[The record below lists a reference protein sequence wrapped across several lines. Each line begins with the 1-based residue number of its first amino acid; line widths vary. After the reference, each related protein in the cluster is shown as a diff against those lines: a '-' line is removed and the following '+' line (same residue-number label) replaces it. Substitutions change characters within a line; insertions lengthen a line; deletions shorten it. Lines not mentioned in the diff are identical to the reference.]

1 MSLRARLVVQAICVW
16 NALILAL
23 LGALFLLFGERPA
36 GPVVGVA
43 CWAAGVTLFVVAR
56 RVGRPTRWG

>member
-23 LGALFLLFGERPA
+23 LGALFLLFGDRPA
-36 GPVVGVA
+36 GAVVGVA
-43 CWAAGVTLFVVAR
+43 CWSAGVALFLVAR

>member
-23 LGALFLLFGERPA
+23 LGLLFLLFGERPA
-36 GPVVGVA
+36 GPVVGVG
-43 CWAAGVTLFVVAR
+43 CWAGGLVLVAVAR

>member
-23 LGALFLLFGERPA
+23 LGFLFLLFGDPPA
-36 GPVVGVA
+36 GAFVGGV
-43 CWAAGVTLFVVAR
+43 CWAAGVALFLVAR
-56 RVGRPTRWG
+56 RVGRPTRWS

>member
-23 LGALFLLFGERPA
+23 LGLLFFAFGERPA
-36 GPVVGVA
+36 GTAMGVA
-43 CWAAGVTLFVVAR
+43 CWVSGVVLFAVAR

>member
-23 LGALFLLFGERPA
+23 LGLLFLAFGERPA
-36 GPVVGVA
+36 GPLVGTA
-43 CWAAGVTLFVVAR
+43 CWVTTVVLFAIAR
-56 RVGRPTRWG
+56 RVGRAARWG